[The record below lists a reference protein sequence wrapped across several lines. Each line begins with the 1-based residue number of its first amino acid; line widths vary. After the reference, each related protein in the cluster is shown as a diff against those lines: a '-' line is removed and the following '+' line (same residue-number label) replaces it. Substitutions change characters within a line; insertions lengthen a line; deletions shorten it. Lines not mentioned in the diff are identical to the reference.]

1 MVFLAVWRY
10 GDDARWCA
18 NDKSAADHLSFHI
31 RQTILHCTISYR
43 AICRLILNN
52 IILYDSIPYNLSFDT
67 KQTAPYYTTPHHTIT
82 YRMVPF
88 VFWYQTAR
96 IWRIWQGPQRPVGI
110 LTPSTK
116 YKTTSSTCVS
126 ACDQVKEEE
135 KTIFFCFYF
144 SARIRQICFITI
156 ATHMK
161 LAKKF
166 KDRAHVKKK
175 GCQQGWKPRRQPFAL
190 IHQLIGCCH
199 VHLFIAGKT
208 VEIALEKG
216 QLSRII
222 GKPALM
228 IHSFYI
234 N

>member
-31 RQTILHCTISYR
+31 RQTIPYCTISYR
-43 AICRLILNN
+43 AICLLIVDHT
-52 IILYDSIPYNLSFDT
+52 ILYDNIPYNYSLEHIIMYHTIPPNLSFDI
-67 KQTAPYYTTPHHTIT
+67 KQTTQNFAIPHHTIT

-126 ACDQVKEEE
+126 AFDQVEDVKN
-135 KTIFFCFYF
+135 IFFCFYF
-144 SARIRQICFITI
+144 RLKARIRQICFITM

-161 LAKKF
+161 LAKKL
-166 KDRAHVKKK
+166 KHRASCEKERLPAGVVGKAATLRINPPINWLLP
-175 GCQQGWKPRRQPFAL
+175 CS
-190 IHQLIGCCH
+190 
-199 VHLFIAGKT
+199 FIYC
-208 VEIALEKG
+208 
-216 QLSRII
+216 R
-222 GKPALM
+222 
-228 IHSFYI
+228 
-234 N
+234 